1 MHPGPAARLDCTASW
16 DGQGDSLYK
25 MRAHNALNSIIG
37 FFLPGQEGEGE
48 LSTLISG
55 KEEGFGTFVKGQT
68 YGMRVKLRKSYNK
81 PRQASNFNT
90 RGYTVPQDIATEFDA
105 GLEETI
111 TICSRPSSFGPP
123 VSARRHINHTGTI
136 GRNCDAVK
144 IADSL
149 TGINPAFTPPYY
161 NGEAWADILYTHTLA
176 KQPTVS
182 EIQSGSKIVCWRY
195 DEQGG
200 LADGDNSKFYGHDN
214 INTFSMQLTHSVNIM
229 GKAEI
234 NSVDFDPFGAAKLV
248 KSDPSTNSNV
258 WVIQPKFETPILN
271 FHTASAMHPTLPTY
285 GSESVTRGI
294 WSQFGRIPTDPSV
307 GIFME
312 VGNIDEGWLNK
323 RLPKYRATNNRHADV
338 KAGSNAARDY
348 KWVLSTYNTGSGK
361 IKPLADNLNFTKRS
375 VKLGQISKNKTF
387 KEAVVAVPFVEIGG
401 KRSFFEIPYLSIKST
416 IDYVNGVT
424 DTPPTIGDSIVDM
437 VVKMNNYVIPPQ
449 FDFLT
454 DSSTAPV
461 AMYIFEFEHS
471 FDQDDL
477 SYIWQNLRPRGGQTV
492 QKAQAT
498 INHDLLTDELMGYT
512 AAATGNPLQENLKWM
527 VFKVKQRSGYNYYDK
542 LSDADKRYSFDFNVG
557 RASTNQDIFANYS
570 YNWPYDYFSMIESV
584 KLEAE
589 VEFSKET
596 GAETEVKTPKKGLTA
611 AAETAPSKFGS

>member
-1 MHPGPAARLDCTASW
+1 LAA
-16 DGQGDSLYK
+16 
-25 MRAHNALNSIIG
+25 
-37 FFLPGQEGEGE
+37 
-48 LSTLISG
+48 
-55 KEEGFGTFVKGQT
+55 
-68 YGMRVKLRKSYNK
+68 
-81 PRQASNFNT
+81 
-90 RGYTVPQDIATEFDA
+90 
-105 GLEETI
+105 
-111 TICSRPSSFGPP
+111 
-123 VSARRHINHTGTI
+123 
-136 GRNCDAVK
+136 
-144 IADSL
+144 
-149 TGINPAFTPPYY
+149 
-161 NGEAWADILYTHTLA
+161 
-176 KQPTVS
+176 QPTVS
-182 EIQSGSKIVCWRY
+182 QIQSGSKIVCWRY

-200 LADGDNSKFYGHDN
+200 IADADNSKFYGHDN
-214 INTFSMQLTHSVNIM
+214 INVFSMQLTHSVNIM

-234 NSVDFDPFGAAKLV
+234 NSVDFDPFGGAKLV
-248 KSDPSTNSNV
+248 KSDPTTNSNI

-312 VGNIDEGWLNK
+312 VGDIDEGWLNK
-323 RLPKYRATNNRHADV
+323 RLPSYRRGHAANPDV
-338 KAGSNAARDY
+338 TAGSKATRDY

-361 IKPLADNLNFTKRS
+361 IKSLADNLNFVKRS

-387 KEAVVAVPFVEIGG
+387 KEAVVAIPFVEVGG

-424 DTPPTIGDSIVDM
+424 DTPPAMGDSIVDM
-437 VVKMNNYVIPPQ
+437 VTKMKNYVIPPP

-454 DSSTAPV
+454 DSSTTPV

-477 SYIWQNLRPRGGQTV
+477 SYIWQNLRPLGGTTV

-498 INHDLLTDELMGYT
+498 ISHELLTDELMGYT
-512 AAATGNPLQENLKWM
+512 ADAVGNPLQEDLKWM

-557 RASTNQDIFANYS
+557 RASTDQNIFANYS

-589 VEFSKET
+589 VEFSGDTESEKE
-596 GAETEVKTPKKGLTA
+596 VQTPRRKLNKSSVPAGPPDGLGNKKGI
-611 AAETAPSKFGS
+611 